1 MDRLTE
7 PKRARRR
14 RDSARMVAR
23 ARRLLSSHFGGFGG
37 EFLDQV
43 ASLRADNFS
52 VCSCGMCGNPRRR
65 GHVTMQERRAPT
77 VR

>member
-1 MDRLTE
+1 
-7 PKRARRR
+7 
-14 RDSARMVAR
+14 MVAR
-23 ARRLLSSHFGGFGG
+23 AKRLLSSHFGG

-52 VCSCGMCGNPRRR
+52 VCSCGLCGNPRRR